1 MDKAV
6 LYKTL
11 SNNIRYIRNK
21 HNLSRK
27 EMASIIGI
35 SVSTLCRL
43 DAGETGVRMH
53 CVMLNRVCDYFN
65 LSADVILRERLEKLE
80 N

>member
-1 MDKAV
+1 MYKAI

-11 SNNIRYIRNK
+11 SDNIRYLRNK

-35 SVSTLCRL
+35 SVSTLHRL
-43 DAGETGVRMH
+43 EAGETGVRMH
-53 CVMLNRVCDYFN
+53 CVMLNRMCDHFN
-65 LSADVILRERLEKLE
+65 VSADVMLRERLEALD